1 MITTRTRILSILA
14 TVAMLVSML
23 ACFVIP
29 ASAAAVSDYVE
40 VWNDIDNPTVN
51 APALSALIDENG
63 VKDTGTSV
71 ADLKTAAATDAS
83 KIVWKTFHYKDNPFP
98 RFALHEAYEAAG
110 YTKAIGKVD
119 WSIHQKADWDAMDTV
134 AKGAA
139 ADYPDYVDADGNY
152 FSGITFHLYED
163 VNFGNTKMSPLGAYD
178 GRNFSGTIN
187 GHGNGFK
194 NINIQATSKVT
205 GYYGGNAT
213 TGSIG
218 LIAFLGS
225 CIIQDFG
232 IYSGTVNAQTG
243 KHGSVSTF
251 GCVAQNLT
259 TPPAFTR
266 VWSGVKLSA
275 PSTTN
280 GSYVHMSALAG
291 VHTNVASAVKVNGF
305 IFYGEIN
312 KLKSSTNYDV
322 AYGVYGNSQNP
333 VCDGSEFYNII
344 TYPKD
349 TSAASL
355 STFLFHYSAARVF
368 KNAVDNGTIS
378 NVYGKQLDSN
388 KEGGSNTYR
397 EGSSS
402 GKTAGSVDKNS
413 GDGFYNLLTSMSK
426 EESAWTINKNPT
438 ATDLVFFSFK
448 EVDGN
453 DVIIPVAT
461 DDEAITKLTVN
472 GSAEYINN
480 GTTFTKAELAAK
492 AGVNVAAI
500 TGMTVSVNGGEATSI
515 MGQDSYTLNAM
526 TTDITITYSNVG
538 ALTAAWGKYSGM
550 DAKHLTNASYTKW
563 QEVQGLVNSATE
575 DTALGLVDQVN
586 ALKDELE
593 IIDTYDAPEG
603 KELPGFSKYEV
614 YKDFKTTNNWAI
626 RTKEDWFAMND
637 YATAEDTPNNY
648 FVGYTFHLYD
658 DVDFDATPNDDESDK
673 GDEMLPLGA
682 KDGRNFSGTINGHG
696 YGFKNIFIEVVDVVD
711 GYYGGSKAN
720 GSIGL
725 IAFLGS
731 CSIQDFG
738 VHSGTI
744 AASTAAHGSVSTF
757 GCVAASLTT
766 PPAFTRVWS
775 GVKLVSPNDS
785 DYPHISALAGTYN
798 NSTASAIKVNGFV
811 FDGTI
816 QKGKSRNGYD
826 VGYGVYGGT
835 KAQPCD
841 NSEFYNIISYPKNNS
856 SITLPIFLFQF
867 TNEAAFKTAMTG
879 NKIKNVYG
887 LTKNDETKVGIDNTY
902 RYGTSATP
910 TAGSIDNTAGDG
922 AYNLLTSMSNKKT
935 AWTINNSQT
944 VTGQE
949 TVYFTLKG
957 SKVRPTADATNR
969 IVQYTATINDEEAQY
984 YYANA
989 GEAVDVKKLVG
1000 ADKYENATVTVT
1012 VGGNTVDPVDGKYE
1026 ITGDAIV
1033 VVTGETE
1040 ETKIAAAIAT
1050 LDAELS
1056 KYTALLDAHLKT
1068 TAEIATDGKI
1078 GLPEFRVQVQAAKD
1092 ANDLAQLQ
1100 AAVDVITGNNL
1111 VVEVSA
1117 DYNKAPGYKDHA
1129 DYEAYNAAKIWAVR
1143 TPADWLEMVAASNAE
1158 TDPETFEGC
1167 TIHVLADIDFAD
1179 ETDPMKPLNY
1189 CNGLSTDETAP
1200 FRGTLEGHDHVFK
1213 NIKIEETLTSET
1225 NAETGAP
1232 TQEHV
1237 VALIGQ
1243 LGNGAVINNFGV
1255 ESGTIKAT
1263 GTSKLIYL
1271 STFGKVFGGRTVT
1284 LNKVWSGVT
1293 LVSES
1298 ESPSIAVGIV
1308 GPGARSSLTI
1318 NGAYFC
1324 GTLNAK
1330 RAVGL
1335 FHQLYS
1341 ETLYN
1346 VLAAPTVVGSPS
1358 ADAMFMKHSDATD
1371 GYTVI
1376 NAFSVGKN
1384 IYSGFD
1390 GTDTNITNADV
1401 VGSALEGAWRINSA
1415 NLAGEAAT
1423 GVGKVYFTKVGDAVR
1438 FGEESNRIVQFTGTL
1453 NDNQEVRYANVGNA
1467 VDVKALFGLKTAP
1480 NVSMKVY
1487 VGGEEVPEIS
1497 DGIYNISGNATVVA
1511 TFDATDA
1518 WIARLQAKIAEYNGL
1533 DTGYF
1538 KTADELAADEIGLA
1552 DFIARSN
1559 EAISARDADKLRT
1572 LTTALKNNKLVVEIT
1587 TNYLNVPAFKLHT
1600 TYMKYN
1606 KDLNWLIEDP
1616 ADWQAMDDVAKLTEI
1631 PNEFKNGEYGDYFY
1645 VTERTDEETGKV
1657 RRRERYF
1664 VGATFHLKHDVN
1676 FENAERL
1683 PLGARDM
1690 RAFCAT
1696 IDGHGYG
1703 FSNINI
1709 LVDKDDITDTYYTYD
1724 TEGTMNGSIGLIGFL
1739 GRGAHLKDFGI
1750 NSGSI
1755 IAGTGGNAG
1764 SVSSFGC
1771 IFENYPTTP
1780 VSFTRVWSGADLL
1793 CKDKARKNV
1802 YLNALVGSFNGKAGA
1817 VGVNGFVFSGT
1828 MGKQQGGS
1836 DMAFGIYG
1844 GNRNGPAK
1852 NGTFANIVSFPI
1864 VSVGIQT
1871 YLFGFGSDDNYTNT
1885 AANISNVYGV
1895 KKNDTSK
1902 KVGMVYDYRNTDVQ
1916 FGYDADGNVTNVG
1929 GIVTDPTYLAAT
1941 SGKEAAWMSNVNQ
1954 TAGEN
1959 AVYFT
1964 LTESGDIRPVASD
1977 QYEIIKVTVNG
1988 SDGFVNKGYEMDLGN
2003 LAAKAGVKTRNIDTI
2018 TVKVPGQEDRVL
2030 QNTNGDITDELTFTL
2045 TDDTEF
2051 VVVSSCKHLT
2061 NTNED
2066 YTPTII
2072 EGERMHEKLCTE
2084 CGDRIGD
2091 AAPCELTITADE
2103 VDLDNGHSSHTITC
2117 SVCGRDDLEECNGVR
2132 YTNRDDCTQDDIWEF
2147 DCGIEGHTGEFFVT
2161 GGDSQFEEHDFT
2173 GVEWQYVAG
2182 STTKQVRKCNNCN
2195 TLLYRIFGTISV
2207 TDVITPDV
2215 GEPAEI
2221 TIILPSG
2228 LLSADL
2234 EFIIDGVGYTITN
2247 VVGATPEDK
2256 IYKVNGT
2263 TTVTVTVSAS
2273 TASRGGT
2280 FKVEMT
2286 NAIAREENTTFDKA
2300 SATTTIEF
2308 AGILGDA
2315 DNNYEITL
2323 KDALDTLYVVVG
2335 KTTPANFNVKN
2346 ANVVDPTE
2354 NPVESDITI
2363 ADVRGIIVLWLK
2375 KTIEEV

>member
-1 MITTRTRILSILA
+1 
-14 TVAMLVSML
+14 MLVSML

-29 ASAAAVSDYVE
+29 VSAAEVSDYQE
-40 VWNDIDNPTVN
+40 VLNDIASGATN
-51 APALSALIDENG
+51 LSAE
-63 VKDTGTSV
+63 V
-71 ADLKTAAATDAS
+71 ANSGATVATLKAAAQADATAGT
-83 KIVWKTFHYKDNPFP
+83 IVWKTFDWKNEPYP
-98 RFALHEAYEAAG
+98 RYALHEAYEAAG
-110 YTKAIGKVD
+110 YDGLN
-119 WSIHQKADWDAMDTV
+119 WSISAVADWTAMDTY
-134 AKGAA
+134 AM
-139 ADYPDYVDADGNY
+139 ADGTPNNY
-152 FSGITFHLYED
+152 FSGVTFHVTED
-163 VNFGNTKMSPLGAYD
+163 INFGAAEMLPLGAYD
-178 GRNFSGTIN
+178 GRLFSGTID
-187 GHGNGFK
+187 GHGNGFIDIRIVVK
-194 NINIQATSKVT
+194 SSALYHPTNNTSSKYGTTTATSS
-205 GYYGGNAT
+205 ASRL
-213 TGSIG
+213 GSSVG
-218 LIAFLGS
+218 LIAYLGQ
-225 CIIQDFG
+225 CEIRDFG
-232 IYSGTVNAQTG
+232 LHSGLIATNTG
-243 KHGSVSTF
+243 YRVASVSSF
-251 GCVAQNLT
+251 GAIPENTLAT
-259 TPPAFTR
+259 APTFTR
-266 VWSGVKLSA
+266 VWSGVQLDA
-275 PSTTN
+275 AHAD
-280 GSYVHMSALAG
+280 VHHSALAG
-291 VHTNVASAVKVNGF
+291 LFNNKAAAVKVNGF
-305 IFYGEIN
+305 VFDGEMS
-312 KLKSSTNYDV
+312 KSKTARDP
-322 AYGVYGNSQNP
+322 AYGVIGHRTPPIADSTYA
-333 VCDGSEFYNII
+333 NII
-344 TYPKD
+344 TYPTHSGTTTLHSYVLHYASD
-349 TSAASL
+349 SAFTGAAS
-355 STFLFHYSAARVF
+355 
-368 KNAVDNGTIS
+368 NIS
-378 NVYGKQLDSN
+378 NVYGLKKS
-388 KEGGSNTYR
+388 
-397 EGSSS
+397 
-402 GKTAGSVDKNS
+402 GSVGIENAYRASTSDPTAAAPGTATN
-413 GDGFYNLLTSMSK
+413 NLLFDGSA
-426 EESAWTINKNPT
+426 EEAAWTINSNPS
-438 ATDLVFFSFK
+438 ATNPVYFTRNGDK
-448 EVDGN
+448 
-453 DVIIPVAT
+453 IYPVAT

-492 AGVNVAAI
+492 AGVNVDAI
-500 TGMTVSVNGGEATSI
+500 TGMTVSVNGGEAVSI
-515 MGQDSYTLNAM
+515 AGQESYTLDGM
-526 TTDITITYSNVG
+526 TTDITITYSNIG

-550 DAKHLTNASYTKW
+550 EAKHLTDASYTKW
-563 QEVQGLVNSATE
+563 QEVQGLVNGATE

-603 KELPGFSKYEV
+603 KEIPGFSKYET
-614 YKDFKTTNNWAI
+614 YKEINTNNVWAI
-626 RTKEDWFAMND
+626 KEVADWTAMD
-637 YATAEDTPNNY
+637 EYAKAEDTPANY
-648 FVGYTFHLYD
+648 FAGYTFHVLN
-658 DVDFDATPNDDESDK
+658 DVDFDATPDDDESDK
-673 GDEMLPLGA
+673 GIEMLPLGA

-775 GVKLVSPNDS
+775 GVKLVSPNNS
-785 DYPHISALAGTYN
+785 DYAHMSALAGTYN

-841 NSEFYNIISYPKNNS
+841 NSEFYNIISYPENNS

-867 TNEAAFKTAMTG
+867 TTEDLFKAAMTG

-910 TAGSIDNTAGDG
+910 TAGSIDNTDGDG
-922 AYNLLTSMSNKKT
+922 AYNLLTSMSNKET
-935 AWTINNSQT
+935 AWTINNSQS

-949 TVYFTLKG
+949 TVYFTLKD

-969 IVQYTATINDEEAQY
+969 IVKYTATINDGEAQEY
-984 YYANA
+984 FANA
-989 GEAVDVKKLVG
+989 GAAVDVEKLVG
-1000 ADKYENATVTVT
+1000 ADEYENATVTVT

-1050 LDAELS
+1050 LDAELN

-1078 GLPEFRVQVQAAKD
+1078 GLPEFRAQVQAAKD
-1092 ANDLAQLQ
+1092 ANDLALLE
-1100 AAVDVITGNNL
+1100 AAVAAIPNV
-1111 VVEVSA
+1111 VVEVSEELS
-1117 DYNKAPGYKDHA
+1117 KLPGYKDHA
-1129 DYEAYNAAKIWAVR
+1129 AYEAYNAAKNWAVR
-1143 TPADWLEMVAASNAE
+1143 TPADWLAMVTASNAE

-1179 ETDPMKPLNY
+1179 ETTPMKPLN
-1189 CNGLSTDETAP
+1189 NSGGLASNETAP

-1237 VALIGQ
+1237 VALIGKM
-1243 LGNGAVINNFGV
+1243 GNGATINNFGV

-1271 STFGKVFGGRTVT
+1271 STFGKVIGGRTVT

-1298 ESPSIAVGIV
+1298 DDPSIAVGIV
-1308 GPGARSSLTI
+1308 GPGANSSLTI

-1335 FHQLYS
+1335 FHQLYT

-1346 VLAAPTVVGSPS
+1346 VLAAPNVLGDPS
-1358 ADAMFMKHSDATD
+1358 ADAMFMKHSNATD

-1376 NAFSVGKN
+1376 NAFSVGRN

-1390 GTDTNITNADV
+1390 GTDTKVTNAAV
-1401 VGSALEGAWRINSA
+1401 VDSALEGAWRINSA
-1415 NLAGEAAT
+1415 NYAGAAAD
-1423 GVGKVYFTKVGDAVR
+1423 GVAKIYFTKVGDAVR

-1453 NDNQEVRYANVGNA
+1453 NDNQEVRYANVGNN
-1467 VDVKALFGLKTAP
+1467 VDVLDLFGLKTAP
-1480 NVSMKVY
+1480 NVQMTVT
-1487 VGGEEVPEIS
+1487 VGGNAVTPNG
-1497 DGIYNISGNATVVA
+1497 DGTYNITGDATVVA
-1511 TFDATDA
+1511 TYDETDA
-1518 WIARLQAKIAEYNGL
+1518 WIAQLQAKIAEYDGL

-1552 DFIARSN
+1552 DFISQAN
-1559 EAISARDADKLRT
+1559 TAISERNATNLRT
-1572 LTTALKNNKLVVEIT
+1572 LVTYLKNNKLVAEIT
-1587 TNYLNVPAFKLHT
+1587 TNYQNVPAFKLHT

-1631 PNEFKNGEYGDYFY
+1631 PLEFTSGQYDDYFR
-1645 VTERTDEETGKV
+1645 VTTTTDDETGET
-1657 RRRERYF
+1657 RRRELYF
-1664 VGATFHLKHDVN
+1664 IGATFHLKHDVD
-1676 FENAERL
+1676 FENVEML
-1683 PLGARDM
+1683 PLGARDI
-1690 RAFCAT
+1690 RAFRGT

-1724 TEGTMNGSIGLIGFL
+1724 TEGTMNGSIGLIAFL
-1739 GRGAHLKDFGI
+1739 GRGAHIKDFGI

-1755 IAGTGGNAG
+1755 TAATGGNAG

-1771 IFENYPTTP
+1771 VFENNAANP
-1780 VSFTRVWSGADLL
+1780 VTFTRVWSGADLL

-1802 YLNALVGSFNGKAGA
+1802 YLNALVGSFNGRAGT
-1817 VGVNGFVFSGT
+1817 VNVNGFVFSGT

-1852 NGTFANIVSFPI
+1852 NGSFANIVSFPI

-1895 KKNDTSK
+1895 KKNDTGK
-1902 KVGMVYDYRNTDVQ
+1902 KVGMMYDYRNTDVQ

-1929 GIVTDPTYLAAT
+1929 GVVTDPTYLAAT

-1954 TAGEN
+1954 TAGDAN

-1964 LTESGDIRPVASD
+1964 LNADGDIRPVASD
-1977 QYEIIKVTVNG
+1977 EYEIIKITVNG
-1988 SDGFVNKGYEMDLGN
+1988 SVGFVNKGYVMDIGN
-2003 LAAKAGVKTRNIDTI
+2003 LAAKAGVKFNNIDKISISVNGGTA
-2018 TVKVPGQEDRVL
+2018 TVVQKADLSEDW
-2030 QNTNGDITDELTFTL
+2030 TYTL
-2045 TDDTEF
+2045 ADDTEF
-2051 VVVSSCKHLT
+2051 VVDSSCKHER

-2066 YTPTII
+2066 YTPVTV
-2072 EGERMHEKLCTE
+2072 EGERMHELLCTE

-2091 AAPCELTITADE
+2091 AVPCELTITADE

-2132 YTNRDDCTQDDIWEF
+2132 YTNPDDCTQDDIWEF

-2161 GGDSQFEEHDFT
+2161 GGESQYEEHDFT
-2173 GVEWQYVAG
+2173 GVEWQYVEG
-2182 STTKQVRKCNNCN
+2182 STTKQVRKCNRCN

-2215 GEPAEI
+2215 GEPADI
-2221 TIILPSG
+2221 TITLPSG

-2234 EFIIDGVGYTITN
+2234 EFTITGEGYEITN
-2247 VVGATPEDK
+2247 VAGATKDGT

-2273 TASRGGT
+2273 TASRGGI

-2286 NAIAREENTTFDKA
+2286 NAIAREDDTTFVDA

-2315 DNNYEITL
+2315 NNDYEITL
-2323 KDALDTLYVVVG
+2323 KDALDTLYVVVQ
-2335 KTTPANFNVKN
+2335 KKPASTINLKN
-2346 ANVVDPTE
+2346 ANVDNPTE
-2354 NPVESDITI
+2354 NPVASDITI
-2363 ADVRGIIVLWLK
+2363 ADVRKIMVMWLEL
-2375 KTIEEV
+2375 TMEEV